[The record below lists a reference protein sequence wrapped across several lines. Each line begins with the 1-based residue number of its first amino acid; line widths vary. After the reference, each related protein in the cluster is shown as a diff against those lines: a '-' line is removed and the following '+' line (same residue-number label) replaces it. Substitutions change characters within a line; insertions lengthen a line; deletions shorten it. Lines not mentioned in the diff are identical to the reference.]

1 MQQKMI
7 KLAMTCAVVV
17 GMLGCG
23 AQRPV
28 PHSTAKT
35 EIVLKKGGGFFDSP
49 SACGFAL
56 PSKAYRIRVSHFR
69 SDLPAEK
76 IRHALRIYRVSG
88 SEPDAL
94 ARIELYDNPSA
105 LSPDAWA
112 SKHLAW
118 LMGGRSTHEKKHLG
132 KDSLPALIIHTPGSP
147 QAYASETAVL
157 SNGKRIAVVSGSNL
171 NTEDRKKAFRKIL
184 ETLYF

>member
-1 MQQKMI
+1 MI
-7 KLAMTCAVVV
+7 KLAMTSAVVLGV
-17 GMLGCG
+17 LGCG
-23 AQRPV
+23 VQRPV
-28 PHSTAKT
+28 PHSAPKT
-35 EIVLKKGGGFFDSP
+35 EIVLKKGGGYFDSP

-69 SDLPAEK
+69 SDLPAGK
-76 IRHALRIYRVSG
+76 IRHALRIYRESG
-88 SEPDAL
+88 SGEPEEL
-94 ARIELYDNPSA
+94 ARIDLYDNPSA
-105 LSPDAWA
+105 LSPDVWA

-118 LMGGRSTHEKKHLG
+118 LMSGGSTHEKSRLG
-132 KDSLPALIIHTPGSP
+132 KESQPALIIHTPGSP